1 MRVLWFLIAF
11 AASAAGQEIIY
22 NDFIAHD
29 YFRIKIKI
37 NSLKGDTTLY
47 IPTPEHRSKKISESD
62 AAFFIRSRW
71 VSSSGFEYIFPSS
84 VRVTTPVGRLKQDL
98 FYTIRKEQTPAEIDL
113 LFRIPAVSHEKKMF
127 VMGELINIPVLP
139 KLPGE
144 ERNAD
149 RLFELAEKAA
159 TEENYAGALSLY
171 IKIILTDKSRY
182 EETLVKAASMQTE
195 LGAEYLSKGNIDDAY
210 ILLSSA
216 LEVMGKH
223 QSAKLSRAEQLIAE
237 CLARMGERSLSAEHP
252 GEALYFLG
260 ESIKIFKNPEVESLY
275 TNVQNLKRSS
285 WTLGFMGLLPGGG
298 QFYKGEYSKG
308 AIMAGLFAAGIS
320 IMSIS
325 FDEADK
331 STKWADYYQSQI
343 PGSYGNDRFAF
354 TRLEYSNREEAKRK
368 HQIGYTA
375 LTVSFVTLLWS
386 IYDSIY
392 TEDELYRVKKP
403 DRGFDLSAGFRDG
416 MPRIHLSMS
425 F

>member
-98 FYTIRKEQTPAEIDL
+98 FFTIRKEQTPAEIDL

-216 LEVMGKH
+216 AEVRSKH
-223 QSAKLSRAEQLIAE
+223 QEPWMSRADSLFAR
-237 CLARMGERSLSAEHP
+237 CLVTMGEKSYNNQQP
-252 GEALYFLG
+252 GAALYFLG
-260 ESIKIFKNPEVESLY
+260 ESMKFLQSPEVEQRYYNIQGS
-275 TNVQNLKRSS
+275 KRSL
-285 WTLGFMGLLPGGG
+285 WTLGFTGLLPGGG
-298 QFYKGEYSKG
+298 QFYKGEYAKG
-308 AIMAGLFAAGIS
+308 AIMAGIFAAGIS
-320 IMSIS
+320 IMSIN

-331 STKWADYYQSQI
+331 STRWADYYGSQI
-343 PGSYGNDRFAF
+343 AGS
-354 TRLEYSNREEAKRK
+354 
-368 HQIGYTA
+368 
-375 LTVSFVTLLWS
+375 
-386 IYDSIY
+386 
-392 TEDELYRVKKP
+392 
-403 DRGFDLSAGFRDG
+403 
-416 MPRIHLSMS
+416 
-425 F
+425 